1 MNAKK
6 IARQLE
12 LIKYFTL
19 RKSAI
24 YFNINADI
32 DQDKEIE
39 NEYVQL
45 SGNYSFNFESIIVDY
60 AKSYSSNLKQK
71 TLQLYF
77 YKKPNPN
84 SSNFEL
90 IDDPNGLMTPA
101 IINDYIKDG
110 QNYKRY
116 IFPSHY
122 NHQTYSEW
130 YSDTSMDID
139 KRATR
144 SYSMNIIV
152 DEFSVPAFN
161 SFLNESSSQWKI
173 RFNTA
178 KDQAILGNFYWLSLY
193 DPRIYQYE
201 LSFEDRKKILT
212 KLLNSTNW
220 YLPNILLT
228 DEFELLVSLINN
240 INDSDAASLYNY
252 MFEIDPDNGK
262 TNLQTYEDVL
272 PRKLY
277 DELIKALIKFFY
289 FSYQLKENGLEEL
302 IKGFREYL
310 LYPIGFIEK
319 NTWDSGYFTYFD
331 LIEEKEKRTGPFRLG
346 VKYDIELTNNFSI
359 QIKSAIRYKYN
370 YYPYNRIEYQPC
382 KFIGDGSTILNYN
395 DIIYISP
402 FLANQEFNGLDISYG
417 SVIPIPAFALKWL
430 VDQNEDTQNIIDLIE
445 RGATMAGVIFPILE
459 LYQAAFLSEILY
471 ECLGLGFTIANH
483 TLGAGLQDQIK
494 KYDQSKSTADHPYKL
509 GQELLSYYYLL
520 SSIYGVNGIKN
531 AISEAKTIKNKIKVL
546 TEFENILSLKGVRD
560 DFRSFMSVQFPN
572 DNIDA
577 FNIMSEHID
586 QIEKEFNRYK
596 YLKNQNLQIN

>member
-130 YSDTSMDID
+130 YSDNSMDID

-152 DEFSVPAFN
+152 DEFSIPAFN

-201 LSFEDRKKILT
+201 LSFEDRKKILDYMVYS
-212 KLLNSTNW
+212 LYWAIIFPGHEGINGV
-220 YLPNILLT
+220 
-228 DEFELLVSLINN
+228 DEYELFVSLITNLSEA
-240 INDSDAASLYNY
+240 DGTAFYKY
-252 MFEIDPDNGK
+252 MFTIDEVTNK
-262 TNLQTYEDVL
+262 TNLEIYEDKIPKEIFDTL
-272 PRKLY
+272 LLTLTKH
-277 DELIKALIKFFY
+277 FY
-289 FSYQLKENGLEEL
+289 STKSIIEFKN
-302 IKGFREYL
+302 GFRERL
-310 LYPIGFIEK
+310 LYPIGLYEK
-319 NTWDSGYFTYFD
+319 LGSNLTFD
-331 LIEEKEKRTGPFRLG
+331 LDEEHYANPGPYILG
-346 VKYDIELTNNFSI
+346 VKYKINDNKLKIKVNSALKYRENARLHRLEYKRFEIIGKGEEL
-359 QIKSAIRYKYN
+359 KY
-370 YYPYNRIEYQPC
+370 
-382 KFIGDGSTILNYN
+382 DDT
-395 DIIYISP
+395 IYITS
-402 FLANQEFNGLDISYG
+402 FLSNQKLKGLDIPYG
-417 SVIPIPAFALKWL
+417 CVIPIPAFALSWIINK
-430 VDQNEDTQNIIDLIE
+430 NEEKENIIDLIE
-445 RGATMAGVIFPILE
+445 KGVAITGLVIPITEIIEGVNVIYNFIGIGFSLFGNALNAGVK
-459 LYQAAFLSEILY
+459 
-471 ECLGLGFTIANH
+471 
-483 TLGAGLQDQIK
+483 DQVE
-494 KYDQSKSTADHPYKL
+494 KYDKSKSTPDHPYTRGSDFL
-509 GQELLSYYYLL
+509 NTYYLL
-520 SSIYGVNGIKN
+520 SAIYGGIN
-531 AISEAKTIKNKIKVL
+531 LSKTIAEGGTFKEKIKIL
-546 TEFENILSLKGVRD
+546 FEFETLLGMKGVLGD
-560 DFRSFMSVQFPN
+560 INSYLEQNGENLDGLT
-572 DNIDA
+572 NINNKMNQLTVDY
-577 FNIMSEHID
+577 N
-586 QIEKEFNRYK
+586 NYK
-596 YLKNQNLQIN
+596 YLKNINL